1 MATDPITKEELID
14 AATDA
19 ELIESVSN
27 DLGTSVTRF
36 GDTVKNIRQI
46 MLELATYDDKGA
58 WATSTVYAIKDLVQE
73 SGITYICT
81 VAHTSGT
88 FATDLAAGKDQ
99 HVHREDDVLLHSLKE
114 AVQKGRKNDERN
126 GGGKNKSRLHIHGVG
141 YAPDRKAEKHADA
154 RHSRAD

>member
-46 MLELATYDDKGA
+46 M
-58 WATSTVYAIKDLVQE
+58 
-73 SGITYICT
+73 
-81 VAHTSGT
+81 
-88 FATDLAAGKDQ
+88 F
-99 HVHREDDVLLHSLKE
+99 R
-114 AVQKGRKNDERN
+114 
-126 GGGKNKSRLHIHGVG
+126 
-141 YAPDRKAEKHADA
+141 
-154 RHSRAD
+154 